1 MRGNV
6 KGVALPNC
14 TAKNKQKSK
23 KLFITLQ
30 NMVVKSSPSLNSITT
45 LGLCLPTISGVFL
58 NLLDIA
64 SFHITDF
71 KRRIVHG
78 EKDCIGKFLI
88 VPCFRDSI
96 VAVHPL

>member
-45 LGLCLPTISGVFL
+45 LGLCLPTISGVRAGTI
-58 NLLDIA
+58 NSDSDISGFA
-64 SFHITDF
+64 A
-71 KRRIVHG
+71 
-78 EKDCIGKFLI
+78 LY
-88 VPCFRDSI
+88 
-96 VAVHPL
+96 